1 MVPQEWLWVQ
11 SGIVTAALIVDI
23 VVKARL
29 HNRIRKRMDG
39 IFEAWRAE
47 MRAATDELRAKNS
60 AV

>member
-1 MVPQEWLWVQ
+1 MVAQEWLWLQPV
-11 SGIVTAALIVDI
+11 IVTLAIIVDI

-29 HNRIRKRMDG
+29 RNRLRKRMDA
-39 IFEAWRAE
+39 IFEEWRAE